1 MVWAFSCCNNPK
13 FSNLKVSHP
22 QNIILLEITQVI
34 LAHSWI
40 PRILKDYNWMT
51 AIFSHFYVNFY
62 DVNEGKRKTQCIISF
77 WTYLIFS
84 HNLVFWK
91 HLLQLKQQCF
101 QLFEKNRY
109 ILRILSVNLNNANKN
124 QINGFD

>member
-22 QNIILLEITQVI
+22 QNRILLEITQVI
-34 LAHSWI
+34 LAHSWM

-51 AIFSHFYVNFY
+51 SIFAMFYVNFY
-62 DVNEGKRKTQCIISF
+62 DVNEGERNTQCIISF

-84 HNLVFWK
+84 HILVLWK

-109 ILRILSVNLNNANKN
+109 ILRILSVNLNNVNKN